1 MTLRKVG
8 RYELIEEIGKG
19 GMATVFRAF
28 DPIFKREVAVKL
40 LDKSLLHEPSLKA
53 RFEREAQTI
62 AALEHPAIVPVYD
75 FGEEDGHL
83 YLVMRLMLGGS
94 LANRIAQGPLPLSDV
109 LHILQ
114 RIGSALDR
122 AHLKGVIHRDLKPGN
137 IMFDEYG
144 DAYLG
149 DFGIARLTESTVTLT
164 GDNIIGT
171 PAYMSPEQI
180 HGDKTLDS
188 RSDIY
193 ALGVICF
200 EMLTGQ
206 RPYTDSS
213 PSRVMMRHVM
223 DPIPDIRQLKPDLPP
238 RVENVITQSMA
249 KQPAE
254 RFATAAALTDTFEGV
269 LQGAEM
275 TGAQEAT
282 TVVEP
287 VAVTRPVTAPR
298 PEPTPLPVE
307 MTPQTEVAVPSFAA
321 QNVPARP
328 SRPRWLWP

>member
-1 MTLRKVG
+1 
-8 RYELIEEIGKG
+8 
-19 GMATVFRAF
+19 
-28 DPIFKREVAVKL
+28 
-40 LDKSLLHEPSLKA
+40 
-53 RFEREAQTI
+53 
-62 AALEHPAIVPVYD
+62 
-75 FGEEDGHL
+75 
-83 YLVMRLMLGGS
+83 
-94 LANRIAQGPLPLSDV
+94 
-109 LHILQ
+109 
-114 RIGSALDR
+114 
-122 AHLKGVIHRDLKPGN
+122 RDLKPGN

-307 MTPQTEVAVPSFAA
+307 MTPQTEVAVPS
-321 QNVPARP
+321 
-328 SRPRWLWP
+328 